1 MDNRGLLDLVIS
13 RIPGLSTR
21 DKLLL
26 SRKFDQE
33 EKLYILSR
41 GDLEEL
47 LGRVFRP
54 GESFSWE
61 RIRILAEQDAVSARN
76 RGIFWVSAAESR
88 YPPQL
93 RESWD
98 PPALLDCM
106 GELPD
111 PEKPLAAVVG
121 TRRPSGA
128 AAAQAYS
135 IGRELASGG
144 VSVVSGLALGIDAM
158 AHRGNLEGGGRTVA
172 VLGSGIDCVYPSSNR
187 PLARRILE
195 NDGLLLSEYPPGTEP
210 FKWNFPARNR
220 IIAALARGTVVVE
233 APAKSGALITARLAL
248 EQDRDLWVASAGA
261 VSPLGEGTARLVED
275 GAPVIRSGFDVLE
288 EWGIQGGE
296 ERELVTNSVTA
307 LAAVDEP
314 PGAALGAALGRELG
328 RTLGIGI

>member
-1 MDNRGLLDLVIS
+1 MDNRGLLDLIIS
-13 RIPGLSTR
+13 RIPGISAR

-26 SRKFDQE
+26 CKKFDRE
-33 EKLYILSR
+33 EKLYILSK
-41 GDLEEL
+41 GDMEEL

-54 GESFSWE
+54 GESLSWE
-61 RIRILAEQDAVSARN
+61 RIRILAEQDAASARN
-76 RGIFWVSAAESR
+76 RGIFWVSAVDSR
-88 YPPQL
+88 YPPLL

-98 PPALLDCM
+98 PPALLYCM
-106 GELPD
+106 GRLPD

-135 IGRELASGG
+135 IGRDLARGG

-158 AHRGNLEGGGRTVA
+158 AHRGNLEGGGQTVA
-172 VLGSGIDCVYPSSNR
+172 VLGSGLDCVYPSSNR

-195 NDGLLLSEYPPGTEP
+195 NGGLLLSEYPPETEP

-220 IIAALARGTVVVE
+220 IIAALARGTVIVE
-233 APAKSGALITARLAL
+233 APVKSGALITARLAL
-248 EQDRDLWVASAGA
+248 EQDRDLWVASAGT

-288 EWGIQGGE
+288 EWGIQSGE
-296 ERELVTNSVTA
+296 EKELVTSTVTSG
-307 LAAVDEP
+307 AAADEP
-314 PGAALGAALGRELG
+314 LGAALGRELG
-328 RTLGIGI
+328 QTLGIGI